1 MFDSVSSKSCGKG
14 GYIYNYVGSNE
25 ALTVVESSVKQGL
38 QWTMATHTHTL
49 SYTHTHSAKRFGED
63 KYSEINHHEDSD

>member
-1 MFDSVSSKSCGKG
+1 MFDSVSNKSRGKD

-38 QWTMATHTHTL
+38 QGNTHSHSLIHTHAVQ
-49 SYTHTHSAKRFGED
+49 S
-63 KYSEINHHEDSD
+63 DSVKTNILK